1 MKRFLLF
8 TLLILFSSV
17 CVAGELAVIE
27 KDSFDVQKISL
38 IDGFEKVEIDGIT
51 AYTSKDFEK
60 EEIFIATDKLF
71 YGSNIG
77 QIDLT
82 VYLGSLNPNNYK
94 IAIELENGKR
104 IDVKEYT
111 INDSK
116 TIPKSSLTDSFE
128 ISSVPLTKEINSITL
143 KAIFDPAEIGLK
155 TKFNV
160 VVYDLLGTKVYELDP
175 DLSGCGFKQ
184 TVTLNTNGISLGANI
199 TNSHAIYGNIPSS
212 NTDFWTNEGYAN
224 GNGIRFSPDGV
235 TDLNFHFT
243 DFSGATDDANFFV
256 RLPSFDSSTDEV
268 ITLYYDCADSDF
280 QNETGTYPS
289 SHDAVLH
296 LNGDSTYLDSTSNNN
311 DETASTVTRN
321 KGGKLGTASD
331 YDGTDDVVTL
341 NNTLANYGTGDF
353 TEYAWINPR
362 NGTTS
367 QPAVFGK
374 RGAGGSWFR
383 MLINT
388 PNSPLVGES
397 NFGSVVSTSNL
408 SDNTWTQ
415 IAVTRTSG
423 TGQAYINGSADG
435 STSSMSGDI
444 DNTDNFQLGVWG
456 ANFDDYEGRIDE
468 LKIFDYALST
478 DEMKLLYNAEN
489 DSSSFLTFGSQEIVV
504 VAIDF
509 NVTLNVFQG
518 TGTQFDLNSFNID
531 FNVDAYDQTGVNSPI
546 TIDDVNIGHYL
557 VTISKDNWTDGN
569 TFVLIVSDTNQTL
582 TKTIDKFVNPAI
594 AQFEVK
600 GSTTASLNAFQN
612 VGTFSYDT
620 SYGFSVETEV
630 SCSFWIS
637 SDNATEKF
645 AKWRIQSSTDGITWT
660 TRKKTKR
667 TISANTSGGS
677 IYIVTPDFNITD
689 GTQYFRLQNK
699 LSSSDFDLN
708 TNDVVCHNF
717 INVDQNNNIIPC
729 FHDTQT
735 DLSTSSTSY
744 ELLTSSS
751 ITTNPFN
758 SFLYYYGDMVYNQT
772 VAKGLSFI
780 RGDLENVS
788 DSNSAEYMRTTDAGS
803 SGVGGFAGMF
813 NDLNSNSSY
822 SVQTY
827 GKTTAGTVAFDYDLH
842 LKQLNQ
848 RPTRHDQNKFL
859 DSVSFNDTT
868 LIKVASLNLTL
879 TNQADFRALA
889 VLPFSCSV
897 ANCDLN
903 TLIQISGNG
912 YDVNSFSH
920 KRTSGATAGD
930 VGVLVNQ
937 YLFSDVN
944 SGSISVDLWASTS
957 TGTID
962 FNGGSFSV
970 IKANE
975 TETTIEFPPNPPMIY
990 APTNGSDV
998 NGSAV
1003 DFNCWANDPDNDPLT
1018 YDVNIIFR
1026 DTNATA
1032 LVLQTGGDGNGD
1044 FNSSALAN
1052 GTYSFNCSV
1061 TDTNFTATFENGD
1074 YNFTITNPLP
1084 ITPAITKYVISDL
1097 CEIEVS
1103 VKEEDDYY
1111 YFSANIIDTNGFSG
1125 QLNTTISFY
1134 NQKFETEIFSNKEM
1148 KEKLKGNYLYS
1159 TTMILENG
1167 QYSFLIDV
1175 DSNCFKSFNYI
1186 LEGKPPITRFPNIV
1200 TPQTKIINNTSPFDI
1215 WDFLNKTGEINLII
1229 IIFILLGVFYVAWK
1243 RK

>member
-374 RGAGGSWFR
+374 RGAGGLWFR

-397 NFGSVVSTSNL
+397 NFGSAVSTSNL

-582 TKTIDKFVNPAI
+582 TKTIDKFVNPVI

-600 GSTTASLNAFQN
+600 GNTLTSLGSYQN

-620 SYGFSVETEV
+620 SYGFSLANDV
-630 SCSFWIS
+630 SCSFWVN
-637 SDNATEKF
+637 SDNATEKT
-645 AKWRIQSSTDGITWT
+645 ASWRIQSSTDAVNWT
-660 TRKKTKR
+660 TRKETTR
-667 TISANTSGGS
+667 TISANTTGAS
-677 IYIVTPDFNITD
+677 IYLATTDFNIVD
-689 GTQYFRLQNK
+689 GTQYFRLQHK
-699 LSSSDFDLN
+699 LSSSNFDLN
-708 TNDVVCHNF
+708 TNDVICHNF
-717 INVDQNNNIIPC
+717 ISVDQNNNYIPI

-735 DLSTSSTSY
+735 ALSTSSATY
-744 ELLTSSS
+744 EVLTSAS
-751 ITTNPFN
+751 ITTGPFN

-780 RGDLENVS
+780 RGDLANVS

-813 NDLNSNSSY
+813 NDLNSNASY

-848 RPTRHDQNKFL
+848 RVTRHDQNKHL
-859 DSVSFNDTT
+859 DSVSFNDTS
-868 LIKVASLNLTL
+868 LIKVATLNLTL
-879 TNQADFRALA
+879 DKQADFRALA

-903 TLIQISGNG
+903 TLIQIEGNG
-912 YDVNSFSH
+912 YDVNSLSH
-920 KRTSGATAGD
+920 KRTSNAIAGEI
-930 VGVLVNQ
+930 GVLVNQ
-937 YLFSDVN
+937 FLFSDVN
-944 SGSISVDLWASTS
+944 SGSITVNLWASTS

-970 IKANE
+970 IKANQ
-975 TETTIEFPPNPPMIY
+975 TDAKIEFPPNPPIIY
-990 APTNGSDV
+990 APVNTSDV

-1003 DFNCWANDPDNDPLT
+1003 DFNCFATDPDNDVLS
-1018 YDVNIIFR
+1018 YDVNIIVR

-1032 LVLQTGGDGNGD
+1032 LILQTAGDGYGD
-1044 FNSSALAN
+1044 FNSLALDN

-1061 TDTNFTATFENGD
+1061 TDGNFTSTFVNDD
-1074 YNFTITNPLP
+1074 YNFSINNIAP
-1084 ITPAITKYVISDL
+1084 TPPVEQGESYTRYFADYDDRKDLNETDKFVNLKLVTK
-1097 CEIEVS
+1097 E
-1103 VKEEDDYY
+1103 
-1111 YFSANIIDTNGFSG
+1111 
-1125 QLNTTISFY
+1125 
-1134 NQKFETEIFSNKEM
+1134 
-1148 KEKLKGNYLYS
+1148 S
-1159 TTMILENG
+1159 TTLKNDETAENLLIGIIILLG
-1167 QYSFLIDV
+1167 ILI
-1175 DSNCFKSFNYI
+1175 
-1186 LEGKPPITRFPNIV
+1186 L
-1200 TPQTKIINNTSPFDI
+1200 
-1215 WDFLNKTGEINLII
+1215 LII
-1229 IIFILLGVFYVAWK
+1229 ILMKGK
-1243 RK
+1243 K